1 MLHKLNGG
9 SKLKTG
15 HFGKPICSLPR
26 TQAGGRGVRLNRTK
40 LKLMLL
46 ERKLARRE
54 SQVAAAVECCLAELR
69 ERIDSFRCRRKR
81 EARRQLPSL
90 LKTNSSCE
98 AILAQLM
105 DQQQFL
111 ALEIEVKQMIQQQ
124 LNHLYEI
131 KSVNIAA
138 VPDYPADEAGLR
150 RLAGALAES
159 RRTVWLARATLKLG
173 NAVWEKGMAYSG
185 FPKPV
190 GDLLGKIN
198 LTAIFLKELD
208 CLPQQRRLTDQRQ
221 LADRVAGMIDNDCSR
236 LLVDLSLRSAQIFY
250 QLFDDVFARPIL
262 LRRARLLERLQANKL
277 PYPSPGCT
285 KQAG

>member
-9 SKLKTG
+9 SKLKTR
-15 HFGKPICSLPR
+15 HFANPICSLPR
-26 TQAGGRGVRLNRTK
+26 TLAGGRGVRLSRTK

-46 ERKLARRE
+46 ERKIARRE
-54 SQVAAAVECCLAELR
+54 SQVAAAVERCLAELG

-81 EARRQLPSL
+81 EVRLQLPAL
-90 LKTNSSCE
+90 LKANSSCE
-98 AILAQLM
+98 AILAQLL

-131 KSVNIAA
+131 KSVNVAA
-138 VPDYPADEAGLR
+138 VPDCPADEAALS
-150 RLAGALAES
+150 RLADALSES
-159 RRTVWLARATLKLG
+159 RRTVWLARATLKMG
-173 NAVWEKGMAYSG
+173 NAVWEKGMARSG

-190 GDLLGKIN
+190 GDLLGRIN

-208 CLPQQRRLTDQRQ
+208 CLPQQLADQRQ
-221 LADRVAGMIDNDCSR
+221 LADRLAGMIDNYCSR
-236 LLVDLSLRSAQIFY
+236 LLADLSLRSAQIFY
-250 QLFDDVFARPIL
+250 QLFDNVFARPIL
-262 LRRARLLERLQANKL
+262 QRRARLLECLKANKL